1 MSEAVRETICTQC
14 KNRDICK
21 YCEDVIKAERQA
33 SEINS
38 MLNVLCPASVK
49 VVCERR
55 DTSCI
60 KREISNDCSIT
71 LL

>member
-1 MSEAVRETICTQC
+1 MSEAVRETICTAC

-21 YCEDVIKAERQA
+21 YCEDIIKAERRA

-38 MLNVLCPASVK
+38 MLNISCPASVK

-55 DTSCI
+55 DVSYI